1 MQKIRKWNWKLISA
15 GLLLSVLALVGCNT
29 TGIPTGG
36 VQTLTVAP
44 TSTAVAYVQLVMS
57 PSSTITL
64 AISVTST
71 PTVGVPGLSAPE
83 SPTAVQPSSTEAPT
97 RLTTPIVPTES
108 IGPATAQL
116 TQQVVEQGTVSPTA
130 TVLALSE
137 REHIFNEV
145 WDTVDQNYL
154 YPDFHGVDWNAL
166 KAKYEPLVQN
176 ATSSDEFYNILFD
189 MVDAL
194 NDGHSRYESPT
205 RAKEEE
211 ALESGNA
218 DYVGIGIVSSP
229 DDKSVGVVYVFPNSP
244 AEKAGIKRR
253 DRITAVDG
261 TPFVDPAKEASRV
274 RGPEGT
280 TVTLTVVSPEQAERI
295 IPIVRGRV
303 TGAVIPSSRRL
314 SSDPSIGYLI
324 IPTLSTDDMDVRVE
338 AELNKLLSES
348 PDLNGL
354 IIDMRGNG
362 GGFRTILENI
372 LGDFMN
378 GQVGTFFNQTT
389 SYPLTIAGKPLADTL
404 SSLPVVLLVDQGTES
419 YAEVMSASIQEKGRA
434 KVVGVATAGNTET
447 IYAYNLEDG
456 SRLWCAQEGFK
467 LLDGTN
473 LEGRGV
479 IPDVTVNVDWTAFQE
494 ADDPQILKAVD
505 LLHGAP

>member
-1 MQKIRKWNWKLISA
+1 MQKFRNWKWSVILA
-15 GLLLSVLALVGCNT
+15 GLVICVMALVGCNAA
-29 TGIPTGG
+29 GIPASGG
-36 VQTLTVAP
+36 LTLKSAATSTTVAYLQP
-44 TSTAVAYVQLVMS
+44 
-57 PSSTITL
+57 
-64 AISVTST
+64 VTT
-71 PTVGVPGLSAPE
+71 PTALD
-83 SPTAVQPSSTEAPT
+83 SSNILEASTTPAPT
-97 RLTTPIVPTES
+97 RVASAVTPGETIEPVTVQPTQEAL
-108 IGPATAQL
+108 G
-116 TQQVVEQGTVSPTA
+116 QGTVGPA
-130 TVLALSE
+130 GTVLALSE

-145 WDTVDQNYL
+145 WDTIDRNYL

-176 ATSSDEFYNILFD
+176 ATTSDDFYNALFD

-211 ALESGNA
+211 SLESGNA
-218 DYVGIGIVSSP
+218 DYAGIGIISSP
-229 DDKSVGVVYVFPNSP
+229 VDKSVGVVYVFPNSP
-244 AEKAGIKRR
+244 ADKAGIKRR

-261 TPFVDPAKEASRV
+261 TLFIDPAKEAGRI

-280 TVTLTVVSPEQAERI
+280 TVTLSVVSPEQAERSV
-295 IPIVRGRV
+295 PIVRGKV
-303 TGAVIPSSRRL
+303 TGAVLPSSHRL
-314 SSDPSIGYLI
+314 SADPSIGYLV

-338 AELNKLLSES
+338 SELKALLSGS
-348 PDLNGL
+348 PDLKGL
-354 IIDMRGNG
+354 IVDMRGNG
-362 GGFRTILENI
+362 GGFRTILESI
-372 LGDFMN
+372 LGDFVN

-389 SYPLTIAGKPLADTL
+389 SYSLNITRKPLADKL
-404 SSLPVVLLVDQGTES
+404 DSLPVVLLVDQGTES

-434 KVVGVATAGNTET
+434 KVVGATTAGNTET

-479 IPDVTVNVDWTAFQE
+479 IPDVTVNVDWTAYQE
-494 ADDPQILKAVD
+494 ADDPQILKSVD

>member
-1 MQKIRKWNWKLISA
+1 MARYSKHGTENPEEKSTHMRTIRNSKRGLIWA
-15 GLLLSVLALVGCNT
+15 AVLFSVLALAGCNAA
-29 TGIPTGG
+29 GIPAGG
-36 VQTLTVAP
+36 IQSA
-44 TSTAVAYVQLVMS
+44 TSATTATAVAYVRLAS
-57 PSSTITL
+57 TPSST
-64 AISVTST
+64 ST
-71 PTVGVPGLSAPE
+71 PATSVVQSAPTSASTALPQSE
-83 SPTAVQPSSTEAPT
+83 STRQATTLPTA
-97 RLTTPIVPTES
+97 
-108 IGPATAQL
+108 
-116 TQQVVEQGTVSPTA
+116 QVVQEGTVTPTA
-130 TVLALSE
+130 TILALSE

-166 KAKYEPLVQN
+166 KTKYEPLVQN

-189 MVDAL
+189 MVDSL
-194 NDGHSRYESPT
+194 KDGHSRYESPT

-218 DYVGIGIVSSP
+218 DYVGIGIISSP
-229 DDKSVGVVYVFPNSP
+229 NDKSASVVYVFPNSP
-244 AEKAGIKRR
+244 AQKAGIKRR

-261 TPFVDPAKEASRV
+261 TPFVDPAKEVARV

-280 TVTLTVVSPEQAERI
+280 TVTLTVVSPEQPERI
-295 IPIVRGRV
+295 VPIVRGRV
-303 TGAVIPSSRRL
+303 TGAVVPSSRRL
-314 SSDPSIGYLI
+314 AADPSIGYLI

-338 AELNKLLSES
+338 AELNNLLSNS
-348 PDLNGL
+348 PDLTGL
-354 IIDMRGNG
+354 IVDLRGNG
-362 GGFRTILENI
+362 GGFRTILESI
-372 LGDFMN
+372 LGDFVS

-389 SYPLTIAGKPLADTL
+389 SYPLTIAVKPIADRL
-404 SSLPVVLLVDQGTES
+404 SSLPLVLLVDQGTES
-419 YAEVMSASIQEKGRA
+419 YAEVLSASIQEKGRA
-434 KVVGVATAGNTET
+434 KVVGVSTAGNTET

-467 LLDGTN
+467 LLDETN

-479 IPDVTVNVDWTAFQE
+479 IPDVTVNVDWTAYQE